1 MPPPTRRRV
10 ARVPPGDGLTD
21 AQRARLAHAV
31 ETADGATGL
40 SFLVRVGVLDG
51 GRAAAEALLAARGAD
66 AARTVLVAVDPPA
79 RALEIVTGSTAST
92 VLDDRTCALASLTMT
107 TSFAV
112 ISAPIVGASPEKCAR
127 STRLRAVPRCCTR
140 ETTSCP
146 T

>member
-107 TSFAV
+107 TSFA
-112 ISAPIVGASPEKCAR
+112 AGDLVGGLCRGLQVLADHGR
-127 STRLRAVPRCCTR
+127 SVAHRHLDTL
-140 ETTSCP
+140 
-146 T
+146 